1 MKSTILVSRIA
12 RVIETEGAVGE
23 GAALAEAYA
32 EAVRNVN
39 QRLEAVQT
47 SIDAKQVSDAVRM
60 LEDPPRLLDEVGVL
74 DFNQLPD
81 WEVLCSRNNWTPPV
95 KLDKAL
101 LERVLMLNE
110 STEIV
115 EPFLRMYR
123 KAVRTNNNK
132 LAVQSLRRLVQ
143 IDHSQN
149 WKVNIVQAEEAVQ
162 KQLVADFRAAKTA
175 GNKDEVERLS
185 QEFVETNW

>member
-1 MKSTILVSRIA
+1 MKSTILISRIA

-23 GAALAEAYA
+23 GAALAETYA

-60 LEDPPRLLDEVGVL
+60 LEDPPRLLDEVGAL

-95 KLDKAL
+95 KLDKTL
-101 LERVLMLNE
+101 LERVLML
-110 STEIV
+110 
-115 EPFLRMYR
+115 
-123 KAVRTNNNK
+123 
-132 LAVQSLRRLVQ
+132 
-143 IDHSQN
+143 
-149 WKVNIVQAEEAVQ
+149 
-162 KQLVADFRAAKTA
+162 
-175 GNKDEVERLS
+175 
-185 QEFVETNW
+185 